1 MVDALTPAEEQ
12 KVRSIM
18 IAATG
23 KFILDEM
30 TSCTV
35 TKCSNQSVLVCE
47 NCGGLM
53 CVNHRK
59 EIDKKEGK
67 KRGCKYSPLRLK
79 SRQMSIQPSQHKID
93 DDLKPQT

>member
-1 MVDALTPAEEQ
+1 
-12 KVRSIM
+12 M

-35 TKCSNQSVLVCE
+35 LECSKQPVLVCE

-67 KRGCKYSPLRLK
+67 KRGCKYSLLGYLLAKVLISNR
-79 SRQMSIQPSQHKID
+79 SDSIVH
-93 DDLKPQT
+93 

>member
-1 MVDALTPAEEQ
+1 MIDALTPAEEQ
-12 KVRSIM
+12 KARSIL

-35 TKCSNQSVLVCE
+35 PECSNQPVLICE

-79 SRQMSIQPSQHKID
+79 PRQRSIQPSQHKAKH
-93 DDLKPQT
+93 DLKQRT

>member
-35 TKCSNQSVLVCE
+35 PEWSNQPVLICE

-59 EIDKKEGK
+59 EIDKKRGKREGA
-67 KRGCKYSPLRLK
+67 SIPL
-79 SRQMSIQPSQHKID
+79 SG
-93 DDLKPQT
+93 